1 MAKELPY
8 FKFEPA
14 EYLTKNISF
23 CSLSAQGLF
32 VNICSYYWQRNC
44 KLTTEQVLK
53 RLNYKTELDELISE
67 GIIDLQ
73 DDFIVIKF
81 LDNQLVD
88 VEKTSKQNALN
99 GAKGGRPKKPTESE
113 NKPTALIPLSET
125 KGIREDKIIEDE
137 IKEDNKEILN
147 PINWDILLSYFNKA
161 TKKKSRSIPE
171 KVKKAF
177 LARLKEGYTK
187 EDISLAIRNCYND
200 SYHIE
205 TKHKYLTLEF
215 ISRADKM
222 DKFCNIEGVNT
233 SKTTNQKLMT
243 YDN

>member
-1 MAKELPY
+1 MEKPTKRKAFNFLRSYFDVVNELE
-8 FKFEPA
+8 KD
-14 EYLTKNISF
+14 TD
-23 CSLSAQGLF
+23 
-32 VNICSYYWQRNC
+32 
-44 KLTTEQVLK
+44 KLNFLMSIINKQF
-53 RLNYKTELDELISE
+53 LDEDPK
-67 GIIDLQ
+67 DLT
-73 DDFIVIKF
+73 F
-81 LDNQLVD
+81 LVNLCYSSQKHSIESSVKGWKRASNTDMYGNPLTDPSTPLGTNPLTNPSTPLGTNPLTNPKEEEEEEEVK
-88 VEKTSKQNALN
+88 EK
-99 GAKGGRPKKPTESE
+99 EE
-113 NKPTALIPLSET
+113 E
-125 KGIREDKIIEDE
+125 EV
-137 IKEDNKEILN
+137 KEILN